1 MEKDEDLSP
10 PTPPEP
16 DLGKE
21 DLEHEVGMIWR
32 FGAGADLGEVDLE
45 HDVEMTWRFG
55 AGMEMLEMENQVGQ
69 LERNQQVEKGWG
81 EKGHQLQYSPG
92 LAHAQ

>member
-16 DLGKE
+16 DLGEE
-21 DLEHEVGMIWR
+21 DLEHDVEMTWW

-45 HDVEMTWRFG
+45 HDVEMTWRFEAG
-55 AGMEMLEMENQVGQ
+55 AEILEMENQVEQ
-69 LERNQQVEKGWG
+69 LGRNHQVEIL
-81 EKGHQLQYSPG
+81 E
-92 LAHAQ
+92 